1 MTDQKEFDIKQGKLI
16 KYLGNS
22 ENVAILEG
30 VKRIGQCAF
39 SYCENLTNII
49 LGSNIKYIGIG
60 TFRSCPKF
68 NPSCP
73 GRQLCRSK
81 RKGKQ
86 PSFCGNMR

>member
-1 MTDQKEFDIKQGKLI
+1 MIDQKECDIKQGKLI

-60 TFRSCPKF
+60 TFRSCPKLTLHAPAGSYVEANAKENNLPF
-68 NPSCP
+68 AAI
-73 GRQLCRSK
+73 
-81 RKGKQ
+81 
-86 PSFCGNMR
+86 